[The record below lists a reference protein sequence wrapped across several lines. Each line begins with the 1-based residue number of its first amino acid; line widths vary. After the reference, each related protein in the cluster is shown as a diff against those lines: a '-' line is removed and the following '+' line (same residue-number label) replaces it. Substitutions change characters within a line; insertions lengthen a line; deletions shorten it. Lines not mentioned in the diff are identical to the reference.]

1 MAEEVKLFRTW
12 ASSFAQGIVWAL
24 KIKGIEEYVIMVQ
37 DLSSNIPSPFLYNPD
52 ACKQWG
58 KREIGEREVKR
69 FVSKCFQR

>member
-37 DLSSNIPSPFLYNPD
+37 DLSSNIPSPFLYNPIH
-52 ACKQWG
+52 K
-58 KREIGEREVKR
+58 KILMLVNNGENERLVKE
-69 FVSKCFQR
+69 K